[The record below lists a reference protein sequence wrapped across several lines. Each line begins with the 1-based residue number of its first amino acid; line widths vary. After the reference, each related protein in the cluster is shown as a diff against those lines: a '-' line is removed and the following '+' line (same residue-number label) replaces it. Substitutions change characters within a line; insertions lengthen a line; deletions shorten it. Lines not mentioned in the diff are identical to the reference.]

1 MAATLFAAS
10 LSVAVFASP
19 AQAVAPDAPTNVR
32 AVAGAGQATVTW
44 DAPSS
49 VGDSAITDYVIDY
62 CTGGSCTTFSDSV
75 STSRSVNVTGLTNAM
90 AYTFRVAALNDSGTG
105 PYSSASSSVTPKTT
119 LSFELSANDNS
130 SGAGYGWRLNND
142 GTVTTGSGLGVW
154 LGPLA
159 SRSQAKAWTSY
170 TASGSSYTVVGT
182 DSRTNERYEYVTDV
196 TSYSGEARK
205 ESIERGFGTFS
216 FSRTVNHTY
225 SGRSGVFHLRSS
237 GNCSSPNSGS
247 YCAVFGPDLWSEPFA
262 ATSGQALSFDYAA
275 SASDNY
281 EV

>member
-1 MAATLFAAS
+1 VSDSVRKVKAVSMAATLFAAS
-10 LSVAVFASP
+10 LSVAVLASP

-62 CTGGSCTTFSDSV
+62 CTGVSCTTFSDSV
-75 STSRSVNVTGLTNAM
+75 STSRSVNVTGLTNAT
-90 AYTFRVAALNDSGTG
+90 AYTFRVAAVNDSGTG

-119 LSFELSANDNS
+119 LSFELSAGDS
-130 SGAGYGWRLNND
+130 SSVVGYGWRLNND
-142 GTVTTGSGLGVW
+142 GTVRTGSGLGVW

-170 TASGSSYTVVGT
+170 TASGSAYTVVGT

-196 TSYSGEARK
+196 TSYSGDARK
-205 ESIERGFGTFS
+205 ESIERELG
-216 FSRTVNHTY
+216 
-225 SGRSGVFHLRSS
+225 GVFQFQ
-237 GNCSSPNSGS
+237 PNRQSH
-247 YCAVFGPDLWSEPFA
+247 VFGAKWCVLL
-262 ATSGQALSFDYAA
+262 ALLG
-275 SASDNY
+275 
-281 EV
+281 